1 MKKILLALAA
11 AALSLG
17 TAACYEPK
25 AVQEVRVTFAF
36 FAYDEGAKDIANMS
50 LAVQVQTPDEQWS
63 ETFYAPSSIVISSA
77 QHPSI
82 AKGAVV
88 TANGVGNATTTLECL
103 WNAQAIYSYSP
114 HYDRSLVSANPEDK
128 RFGPDPSVQC
138 IFDPIRSGFLK
149 EES

>member
-1 MKKILLALAA
+1 MRKILLALAA
-11 AALSLG
+11 IALGAS
-17 TAACYEPK
+17 ACATGPMEK
-25 AVQEVRVTFAF
+25 VQAVRVTFAF
-36 FAYDEGAKDIANMS
+36 FAYDEGAKDIVNMP
-50 LAVQVQTPDEQWS
+50 LAVRVQTPDEQWS

-82 AKGAVV
+82 TKGVVV
-88 TANGVGNATTTLECL
+88 TAGGIGNATTTLECL